1 MWADKDKQTS
11 SAYDTKDKENT
22 LGMYK
27 NKEKA
32 LDGYVCI
39 CECGKHFWHSTY

>member
-11 SAYDTKDKENT
+11 SSYDTNDKENT

-32 LDGYVCI
+32 LDGYFYVY
-39 CECGKHFWHSTY
+39 ELG